1 MYDVAA
7 ALTMQTGVK
16 HHVDHIHPLKGD
28 GFYGLH
34 VPWNLC
40 VLTAA
45 ENLSKGARLPQKDLH
60 LAWGG

>member
-16 HHVDHIHPLKGD
+16 HHVDHIHPLKGN
-28 GFYGLH
+28 GFSGLH

-40 VLTAA
+40 VLTAT
-45 ENLSKGARLPQKDLH
+45 ENLSKGTRLPCEDLH
-60 LAWGG
+60 LAWGA